1 MNRFSEFGN
10 DEISHMIFFIIVF
23 LLYQSSI
30 KKELSVEEIKIIS
43 TLSIFLFLNKG
54 TYILIFILGVYLF
67 FQIIKKK
74 ILFDR
79 LILCIFFILIIW
91 LIKNVV
97 VSGCMIFP
105 ITFTCIDTLPWS
117 NNEAIFQSLETE
129 AWSKSYPDSN
139 LRQSYEKYI
148 SGFNWI
154 SIWLKGHFN
163 FILEKTSIVFLFL
176 LIFLSCTKIKKSNFK
191 NIKLN
196 FLLIF
201 LLFCNFFWF
210 LKFPVYRFGS
220 GYLYAFFCV
229 LIAYYFVFDELRL
242 KKFGAIFLILIS
254 SLVFLK
260 NFQRVKNQ
268 YKKNYIEYPWLKI
281 YSEKDNKKNNFT
293 KIYFKNNSKF
303 FYFYPNGK
311 LCFYSPGICSY
322 KNKNGLQIIVE
333 RNYKIIK
340 IK

>member
-1 MNRFSEFGN
+1 MDIWFVLRRPALLP
-10 DEISHMIFFIIVF
+10 DEPRQLH
-23 LLYQSSI
+23 LLCPGVSADPRASAGSSVRADGRI
-30 KKELSVEEIKIIS
+30 PS
-43 TLSIFLFLNKG
+43 
-54 TYILIFILGVYLF
+54 
-67 FQIIKKK
+67 
-74 ILFDR
+74 
-79 LILCIFFILIIW
+79 
-91 LIKNVV
+91 
-97 VSGCMIFP
+97 
-105 ITFTCIDTLPWS
+105 
-117 NNEAIFQSLETE
+117 
-129 AWSKSYPDSN
+129 
-139 LRQSYEKYI
+139 
-148 SGFNWI
+148 
-154 SIWLKGHFN
+154 
-163 FILEKTSIVFLFL
+163 
-176 LIFLSCTKIKKSNFK
+176 
-191 NIKLN
+191 
-196 FLLIF
+196 
-201 LLFCNFFWF
+201 
-210 LKFPVYRFGS
+210 S